1 MGKTTQSQLVELIKS
16 TMTSVVSE
24 AMAEMKA
31 ELKAELQAE
40 AEGELLNYVELLDK
54 PKSNASKK
62 RKAKKVEP
70 TRIDMPE
77 GWETAK
83 IQVEVPDTSED
94 AEEGATCIEV
104 RTGNEHRRLSY
115 LEARAKGKS
124 YGVANRAG
132 LNAVAKALA

>member
-31 ELKAELQAE
+31 ELKAELSPNE
-40 AEGELLNYVELLDK
+40 ELLNYVELLDK

-132 LNAVAKALA
+132 LKAVAKALA

>member
-1 MGKTTQSQLVELIKS
+1 MGKSSTHNQLAKLITS
-16 TMTSVVSE
+16 TVKVAVSE
-24 AMAEMKA
+24 AMAELRA
-31 ELKAELQAE
+31 ELSANE
-40 AEGELLNYVELLDK
+40 ELLNYVELLDK

-104 RTGNEHRRLSY
+104 RTGIEHRKLNY

-132 LNAVAKALA
+132 LNAVKQALA

>member
-1 MGKTTQSQLVELIKS
+1 MGKSSTHNQLAKLITS
-16 TMTSVVSE
+16 TVKIAVSE
-24 AMAEMKA
+24 AMAEAKA
-31 ELKAELQAE
+31 ELRAELSPNE
-40 AEGELLNYVELLDK
+40 ELLNYVELLDK

>member
-31 ELKAELQAE
+31 ELKAELSPNE
-40 AEGELLNYVELLDK
+40 ELLNYVELLDK

-83 IQVEVPDTSED
+83 IQDEVPDTSED

>member
-31 ELKAELQAE
+31 ELKAELSPNE
-40 AEGELLNYVELLDK
+40 ELLNYVELLDK

>member
-31 ELKAELQAE
+31 ELKAELSPNE
-40 AEGELLNYVELLDK
+40 ELLNYVELLDK

-132 LNAVAKALA
+132 LIAGAKALA